1 MNPNYINICPTTI
14 KMSGKITPQKINNAC
29 VKS

>member
-1 MNPNYINICPTTI
+1 MNPNYINKDPTPI
-14 KMSGKITPQKINNAC
+14 KMCGKITPQKINNAC